1 MKKIL
6 KNPFRCLTK
15 KEWSIWIVS
24 LIVVIASNILSGD
37 FDLLTLVAALTG
49 VTSLILAAKGNVWA
63 QILIIVFS
71 ILYGIISWQFRYWG
85 EMITYMGMC
94 MPMAI
99 WSTITWIRNPSE
111 ENENE
116 VAIQKLNRK
125 HVVILILSCVIV
137 TGVFYYIL
145 EFLNTPN
152 LVLSTVSVAT
162 SFLAAALTMLRF
174 SFYALGYA
182 SNDLVLIVL
191 WVLASLEN
199 PVYIPVVVNFLIFF
213 FTDMYGFVSW
223 KKRELKQNAV

>member
-1 MKKIL
+1 
-6 KNPFRCLTK
+6 
-15 KEWSIWIVS
+15 
-24 LIVVIASNILSGD
+24 
-37 FDLLTLVAALTG
+37 
-49 VTSLILAAKGNVWA
+49 
-63 QILIIVFS
+63 
-71 ILYGIISWQFRYWG
+71 
-85 EMITYMGMC
+85 

-111 ENENE
+111 ANENE

-162 SFLAAALTMLRF
+162 SFLAAALTMLRS

-213 FTDMYGFVSW
+213 FNDMYGFVSW